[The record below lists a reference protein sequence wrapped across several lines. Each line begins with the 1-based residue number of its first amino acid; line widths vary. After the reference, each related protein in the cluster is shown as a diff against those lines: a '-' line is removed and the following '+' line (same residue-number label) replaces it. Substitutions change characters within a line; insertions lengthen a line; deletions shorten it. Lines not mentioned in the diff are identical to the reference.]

1 MPVNKATKASSST
14 QTTDNFLMSPTVD
27 FCFKELLSY
36 PHVRK
41 GFVAALLHCDPDSI
55 QSTELIPTI
64 LSKETADSKY
74 GILNVRI
81 RMANGTQIDLEMQVV
96 PFAFWEK
103 RILFYLS
110 KMYTDQVKEGDGYQ
124 GLKKCMHVS
133 ILNFT
138 HFPDDTECHHEI
150 AFCDMHTHKKYT
162 DLFEIH
168 ILELKKLPPKE
179 PDEPLLITWLRFFA
193 ATRKDDFE
201 KMADKDTYISD
212 AYDIL
217 KKLSA
222 DERKRLEYEARQ
234 KALLDHNSQ
243 VIGYFEAGVEQG
255 KALGEEQGRMQGEL
269 RYNSLIKLLLD
280 AGRMDDLKKVLSDEN
295 YRKKLFE
302 EFQL

>member
-1 MPVNKATKASSST
+1 MPVNTATKTSSSA
-14 QTTDNFLMSPTVD
+14 QAKDNFLMSPTVD
-27 FCFKELLSY
+27 FCFKELLSF
-36 PHVRK
+36 PRVRK

-55 QSTELIPTI
+55 QSTELMPTI

-74 GILNVRI
+74 GILDVRI
-81 RMANGTQIDLEMQVV
+81 RMANGSQLDIEMQVV

-103 RILFYLS
+103 RVLFYLS
-110 KMYTDQVKEGDGYQ
+110 KMYADQIKEGASYQ
-124 GLKKCMHVS
+124 NLKKCLHVS

-138 HFPDDTECHHEI
+138 HFPDDVKYHHEI
-150 AFCDMHTHKKYT
+150 AFCDIDTHRKYT

-168 ILELKKLPPKE
+168 IFELKKLPPE
-179 PDEPLLITWLRFFA
+179 ELDESLLATWLRFFA
-193 ATRKDDFE
+193 ATRKEDFE
-201 KMADKDTYISD
+201 KMAEKDTYIND
-212 AYDIL
+212 AYDVL

-255 KALGEEQGRMQGEL
+255 IEQGMVRGEL
-269 RYNSLIKLLLD
+269 RYNSLMKLLLT
-280 AGRMDDLKKVLSDEN
+280 AGRTDDLKKALSDEN

-302 EFQL
+302 EFHL